1 MKVAIAGLT
10 GLTIACLLL
19 TPVLAEN
26 GLFALGLDSDQ
37 PIEISSSNFKARSF
51 KDCREAMFEGSV
63 KVKHEDV
70 TLTCQKLVTIL
81 EEENKGDRSVE
92 KPSKKPP
99 TDPSAISNIRTITAS
114 DNVKIVQNENMA
126 TAGKAVYDNV
136 KRTIT
141 LTETPRVWQGNIMLE
156 AQTITVDIDKNSI
169 EAVGGKWKIGPLMSP
184 RKDLPSSRFCSF
196 CWRRQARQND
206 FLALGEGSD
215 QPIDIKAK
223 KVTVRNV
230 PNGSETVFEGTVRVK
245 QADVVMNC
253 DRLVVTRDDKKPAG
267 SPEKTSKK
275 SSKEP
280 ATLSDIRSITASGN
294 VKIGQEERTALAGK
308 AVFDNVKRTITLSE
322 TPRLWQGGDMMEAES
337 IIIYLDENRAELAG
351 KNGKEIRMQINPA
364 KQRKEK
370 EKSSPG
376 QGN

>member
-1 MKVAIAGLT
+1 MSSADAGY
-10 GLTIACLLL
+10 
-19 TPVLAEN
+19 LAEN

-81 EEENKGDRSVE
+81 EEENEGARSVE

-184 RKDLPSSRFCSF
+184 R
-196 CWRRQARQND
+196 
-206 FLALGEGSD
+206 
-215 QPIDIKAK
+215 
-223 KVTVRNV
+223 
-230 PNGSETVFEGTVRVK
+230 
-245 QADVVMNC
+245 
-253 DRLVVTRDDKKPAG
+253 
-267 SPEKTSKK
+267 
-275 SSKEP
+275 
-280 ATLSDIRSITASGN
+280 
-294 VKIGQEERTALAGK
+294 
-308 AVFDNVKRTITLSE
+308 
-322 TPRLWQGGDMMEAES
+322 
-337 IIIYLDENRAELAG
+337 
-351 KNGKEIRMQINPA
+351 
-364 KQRKEK
+364 
-370 EKSSPG
+370 
-376 QGN
+376 